1 MATVLT
7 LAEVA
12 QFLRVHPSTVYRL
25 LKQGAIPAFKL
36 GSDWRFTREAI
47 ESWTK
52 ERSQDLINP
61 ETFLTDVG
69 G

>member
-1 MATVLT
+1 MATILT

>member
-52 ERSQDLINP
+52 ERSQDLNQS
-61 ETFLTDVG
+61 
-69 G
+69 

>member
-25 LKQGAIPAFKL
+25 LKQGAIPAFRL

-52 ERSQDLINP
+52 ERSQDLNQS
-61 ETFLTDVG
+61 
-69 G
+69 

>member
-36 GSDWRFTREAI
+36 GSDWRFTRGAI

-52 ERSQDLINP
+52 ERSQDLNQS
-61 ETFLTDVG
+61 
-69 G
+69 

>member
-36 GSDWRFTREAI
+36 GSDLRFTREAI

-52 ERSQDLINP
+52 ERSQDLNQS
-61 ETFLTDVG
+61 
-69 G
+69 